1 MPTSPADTSLAI
13 LERALA
19 EADQRPRPGHRLWLL
34 AHTGTHW
41 REPRLLAWMEQ
52 HLPGDA
58 VLCTEGAAFGRMTPR
73 ERLAEVLGG
82 IVRVVASPP
91 PPGRPPLDAGLTAQL
106 WTVVAGEPPLTAADV
121 ELLRRH
127 LAAASGPEGVAA
139 SALLDDPEFIR
150 ALVKDAEAS
159 GIDWM
164 KTVNKPHLL
173 RPALGFAISAPEGF
187 ALLHREVRLYGIE
200 DPRHY
205 AHNLEISRRGGVDA
219 DFMKVASLRSQ
230 VLFENCI
237 RAMDETGSA
246 SVCAYLTGFH
256 RGHFLQEAARRQ
268 IRVEMVQV
276 TELDD

>member
-1 MPTSPADTSLAI
+1 MPTGPADTSLAI

-19 EADQRPRPGHRLWLL
+19 ETDQRPRPGHRLWLL

-41 REPRLLAWMEQ
+41 REPHLLAWMEQ
-52 HLPGDA
+52 HLPGEA
-58 VLCTEGAAFGRMTPR
+58 LLCTEGAAFGRMTPR

-82 IVRVVASPP
+82 IVRVVAAPP
-91 PPGRPPLDAGLTAQL
+91 PPGQPPVDAGLTAQL
-106 WTVVAGEPPLTAADV
+106 WTVVGGEPPLTAADV

-127 LAAASGPEGVAA
+127 LAAAGQEGVAA

-150 ALVKDAEAS
+150 TLVKDAEAS

-173 RPALGFAISAPEGF
+173 RPALGLAISAPEGF
-187 ALLHREVRLYGIE
+187 TLLHPQARLYGIE

-205 AHNLEISRRGGVDA
+205 AHNLEISRRGQVDA
-219 DFMKVASLRSQ
+219 DFMKVASLRSR

-237 RAMDETGSA
+237 RAMDEAGGT

-256 RGHFLQEAARRQ
+256 RGHFLQEARQRR

-276 TELDD
+276 TELNG